1 MKKKIAYGVLGLSIA
16 ASGTLGTY
24 FALTNNDDKVAATE
38 IKETKE
44 SSPEIVEYTV
54 SADDLAKSAK
64 EIGEIKDEDTLN
76 SIMGHMS
83 LQKVNFGD
91 EQFTPRAIDPNS
103 INRIQMTKENIT
115 YLKQSLGS
123 IDISRNTSTDGYDY
137 ESILNR
143 WLEGNFDNITKEVE
157 FLLGLY
163 NNGVYT
169 GDKITKKSEA
179 EEQEYISHFFN

>member
-1 MKKKIAYGVLGLSIA
+1 MKNKIVYGVLGLSIA
-16 ASGTLGTY
+16 AFGTIGTY
-24 FALTNNDDKVAATE
+24 VLFTDNEDKVAVAA
-38 IKETKE
+38 IETKE
-44 SSPEIVEYTV
+44 SSPEIVEHPV
-54 SADDLAKSAK
+54 SADDLAKSVK

-76 SIMGHMS
+76 SIMEHMS
-83 LQKVNFGD
+83 LQKVNIGD
-91 EQFTPRAIDPNS
+91 EQFTPKGIDPNS

-137 ESILNR
+137 ESILNK
-143 WLEGNFDNITKEVE
+143 WLEGNFDNITKEFE

-169 GDKITKKSEA
+169 GDEVTKKSEA
-179 EEQEYISHFFN
+179 EEKEYISHFFN